1 MDEPD
6 VQTIVQQAINEYMR
20 QDTARREPAYKTEL
34 QEERRRR
41 EQLEK
46 RLNEM
51 SEENKKARAI
61 AEEAQRATAIRSEL
75 QRLGVVKV
83 DLAYKAVQDEI
94 VRTEDGRVMARGE
107 NGERSL
113 GEFLSGFVQEN
124 PEFLPARI
132 AGGTGM
138 TGTQKAPPAN
148 TGGIDLDKINPSMSK
163 EDLERARQEI
173 LRVAS
178 QSLRKRNSGRR
189 RGGGEKEKA
198 SALSFFC

>member
-20 QDTARREPAYKTEL
+20 QDSAKREPAYKTEL

-51 SEENKKARAI
+51 GEENKKSRAI
-61 AEEAQRATAIRSEL
+61 AEEAQRSGAIRSEL

-83 DLAYKAVQDEI
+83 DLAYKAVQDGV
-94 VRTEDGRVMARGE
+94 VRAEDGRLMARGD
-107 NGERSL
+107 NGEQSL
-113 GEFLSGFVQEN
+113 NEFLSGFVQEN

-138 TGTQKAPPAN
+138 TGTQKAAPVS
-148 TGGIDLDKINPSMSK
+148 TGGVDLDKIGPSMSR
-163 EDLERARQEI
+163 EDLERARLEI

-178 QSLRKRNSGRR
+178 QSLR
-189 RGGGEKEKA
+189 
-198 SALSFFC
+198 

>member
-1 MDEPD
+1 MEEPD

-20 QDTARREPAYKTEL
+20 QDSARREPAYKTEL

-61 AEEAQRATAIRSEL
+61 ADEAQRATAIRSEL
-75 QRLGVVKV
+75 QRLGVIKV
-83 DLAYKAVQDEI
+83 DLAYKAVQDDI

-107 NGERSL
+107 NGGQGERSL
-113 GEFLSGFVQEN
+113 NEFLAGFVQEN

-138 TGTQKAPPAN
+138 TGTQKAAPVN
-148 TGGIDLDKINPSMSK
+148 TGGIDLDKIGPSMSK

-173 LRVAS
+173 LKVAS
-178 QSLRKRNSGRR
+178 QSLR
-189 RGGGEKEKA
+189 
-198 SALSFFC
+198 

>member
-1 MDEPD
+1 MEEPD

-20 QDTARREPAYKTEL
+20 QDSARREPAYKTEL

-51 SEENKKARAI
+51 SEENKKSRAI
-61 AEEAQRATAIRSEL
+61 AEEAQRAGAIRSEL

-83 DLAYKAVQDEI
+83 DLAYKAVQDGV

-107 NGERSL
+107 NGGQGERSL
-113 GEFLSGFVQEN
+113 NEFLAGFVQEN

-138 TGTQKAPPAN
+138 TGTQKAAPVN
-148 TGGIDLDKINPSMSK
+148 TGGIDLDKIGPSMSK

-173 LRVAS
+173 LKVAS
-178 QSLRKRNSGRR
+178 QSLR
-189 RGGGEKEKA
+189 
-198 SALSFFC
+198 

>member
-1 MDEPD
+1 MDETVD
-6 VQTIVQQAINEYMR
+6 VQAIVQQAINEYMR
-20 QDTARREPAYKTEL
+20 QDSARREPAYKTEL

-51 SEENKKARAI
+51 GEENKKARAI
-61 AEEAQRATAIRSEL
+61 AEEAQRGAAIRAEL

-83 DLAYKAVQDEI
+83 DLAYKAVQDAV
-94 VRTEDGRVMARGE
+94 VRTEDGRVMARGD
-107 NGERSL
+107 NGEQSL
-113 GEFLSGFVQEN
+113 NEYLTGFVQEN

-138 TGTQKAPPAN
+138 TGTQKAAPASA
-148 TGGIDLDKINPSMSK
+148 GAVDLDKIGPSMSK
-163 EDLERARQEI
+163 EELERARQEI

-178 QSLRKRNSGRR
+178 QSLR
-189 RGGGEKEKA
+189 
-198 SALSFFC
+198 

>member
-1 MDEPD
+1 MEEPD

-20 QDTARREPAYKTEL
+20 QDSARREPAYKTEL

-51 SEENKKARAI
+51 GEENKKARAI
-61 AEEAQRATAIRSEL
+61 ADEAQRATAIRSEL

-83 DLAYKAVQDEI
+83 DLAYKAVQDDI
-94 VRTEDGRVMARGE
+94 VRTDDGRVMARGE
-107 NGERSL
+107 NGGQGERSL
-113 GEFLSGFVQEN
+113 NEFLSGFVQEN

-138 TGTQKAPPAN
+138 TGTQKAPPVTA
-148 TGGIDLDKINPSMSK
+148 GGIDLDKIGPSMSK

-178 QSLRKRNSGRR
+178 QSLR
-189 RGGGEKEKA
+189 
-198 SALSFFC
+198 

>member
-1 MDEPD
+1 MDESVD

-20 QDTARREPAYKTEL
+20 QDSARREPAYKTEL

-51 SEENKKARAI
+51 GEENKRARAV
-61 AEEAQRATAIRSEL
+61 AEEAQRASAIRSEL

-83 DLAYKAVQDEI
+83 DLAYKAVQDGI
-94 VRTEDGRVMARGE
+94 VRTEDGRVVARGE
-107 NGERSL
+107 NGEHGDKSL
-113 GEFLSGFVQEN
+113 GEFLTGFVQEN
-124 PEFLPARI
+124 PELLPARI

-138 TGTQKAPPAN
+138 TGTQKAAP
-148 TGGIDLDKINPSMSK
+148 TSSGSIDLDKIGPSMSK

-178 QSLRKRNSGRR
+178 QSLR
-189 RGGGEKEKA
+189 
-198 SALSFFC
+198 